1 MRVTILDYFFFLSLP
16 KGKTI
21 YLGMDPDVDAN
32 EWTDVKHPKRGLV
45 LRVAKPKANTSLFK
59 AILEHR
65 FKTEGGTPE
74 VSESQG
80 ILIILNQCNAVNCV

>member
-1 MRVTILDYFFFLSLP
+1 
-16 KGKTI
+16 
-21 YLGMDPDVDAN
+21 MDPDVDAN

-80 ILIILNQCNAVNCV
+80 FQLLN